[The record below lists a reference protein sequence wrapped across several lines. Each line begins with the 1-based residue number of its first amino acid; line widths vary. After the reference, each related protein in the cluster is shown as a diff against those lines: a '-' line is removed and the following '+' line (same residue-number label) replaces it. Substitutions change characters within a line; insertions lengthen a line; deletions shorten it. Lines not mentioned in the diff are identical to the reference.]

1 MIINVIINFVMELLF
16 VLLMYLEYIV
26 VFVREGG
33 LVRIVVLI
41 LTNVVWI
48 WCYFVIMV
56 VYVLIL
62 MDYLNVVVLLV
73 IKVNIIV

>member
-1 MIINVIINFVMELLF
+1 MIINVIINFVMDLLF

-41 LTNVVWI
+41 LMNVVWI